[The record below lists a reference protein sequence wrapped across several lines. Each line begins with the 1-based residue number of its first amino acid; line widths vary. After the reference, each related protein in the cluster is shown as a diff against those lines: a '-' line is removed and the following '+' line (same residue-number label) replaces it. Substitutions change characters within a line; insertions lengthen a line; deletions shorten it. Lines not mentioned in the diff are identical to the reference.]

1 MCTPSGEEIYTET
14 INIVVT
20 ATSRNKYAEASDE
33 ITKSCTVIGACSKS
47 NLLKVYKCKAQESTR
62 T

>member
-33 ITKSCTVIGACSKS
+33 ITKSCTVIGACSS
-47 NLLKVYKCKAQESTR
+47 ELLDLAESPFAIILTG
-62 T
+62 